1 MPLFQKLK
9 RRILLLAVTL
19 TSLLLLL
26 SFSAIYLTTIGNA
39 TRQTNQKLSELEKIG
54 LPAYR
59 SENLEDD
66 YDLSFMLSVD
76 AKGKLQNYYSRCQYP
91 DYQEDFQAAA
101 DFALQNGRFGTYRY
115 YHSDWRYHITK
126 DKQGQLVITF
136 LEITDDLTNQRQ
148 LLLTLIIVGAGSLV
162 IIFWLSRY
170 FSGRAILPVIEA
182 WERQKR
188 FVADASHELKTPLM
202 TIMSN
207 CEVLEAFEAETIASQ
222 REWLDPIKIGASRM
236 ADLINHLLT
245 LARLDG
251 TENQEEKTA
260 VDLQRLIHTIV
271 QSQEAKVQ
279 AKQLTVQIS
288 SLPQDIL
295 TYPDTVGQIMTILYD
310 NAVKYTPENGSIQ
323 ISCQTRPNYLSL
335 TVKNTGQ
342 GISAADLPHLFERFY
357 RTDTAHTDGNSYG
370 LGLAIASA
378 AAERVK
384 GQLTV
389 KSQIGEWTAF
399 TLTI

>member
-9 RRILLLAVTL
+9 RRILLLAVAL
-19 TSLLLLL
+19 TNLLLLL

-39 TRQTNQKLSELEKIG
+39 TRQTNRKLLELEKIG

-59 SENLEDD
+59 SENLEPD

-91 DYQEDFQAAA
+91 ESQTDFQVAA
-101 DFALQNGRFGTYRY
+101 DLALQNGRFGTYRY

-126 DKQGQLVITF
+126 DKQGQKVITF

-162 IIFWLSRY
+162 IIFWLCRY
-170 FSGRAILPVIEA
+170 FSGRAIQPVIKA

-245 LARLDG
+245 LDG
-251 TENQEEKTA
+251 TVNQEVKTT
-260 VDLQRLIHTIV
+260 VDLQSLIHTVV
-271 QSQEAKVQ
+271 QSQEAKAH
-279 AKQLTVQIS
+279 AKQLTVQIDN
-288 SLPQDIL
+288 LPQDIL
-295 TYPDTVGQIMTILYD
+295 TYPDTVEQIMTILYD

-323 ISCQTRPNYLSL
+323 ISYQTKSDRLFL

-384 GQLTV
+384 G
-389 KSQIGEWTAF
+389 
-399 TLTI
+399 